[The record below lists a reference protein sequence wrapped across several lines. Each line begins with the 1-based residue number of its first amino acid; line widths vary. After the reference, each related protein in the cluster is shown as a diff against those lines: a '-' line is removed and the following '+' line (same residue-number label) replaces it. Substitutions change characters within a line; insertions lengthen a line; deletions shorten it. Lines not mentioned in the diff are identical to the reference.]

1 MEHLYDLNTPKRATN
16 VTVNSDLLD
25 AAKKFHIN
33 LSATLEQALV
43 ELVRQKR
50 REQWRVENQD
60 AIAEYNV
67 RIEKQGV
74 FSDDVRS
81 F

>member
-1 MEHLYDLNTPKRATN
+1 MEHLYDLNAPKKATN
-16 VTVNSDLLD
+16 VSINRDLLD
-25 AAKKFHIN
+25 SAKQLHIN
-33 LSATLEQALV
+33 LSATLEQALA

-60 AIAEYNV
+60 AIAEYNARV
-67 RIEKQGV
+67 EEQGV
-74 FSDDVRS
+74 FSDDVRR